1 MLGKV
6 NAAGTALQTLA
17 GPVNGVVDKVNYTL
31 AGDYPLTMTQG
42 GLGMGFVGYACDNPV
57 YYNPFCCVGTD
68 PDTGDDIIKG
78 VLKVD
83 CLCAQAVSGGDC
95 AKYVEYNAATSNVS
109 MSIPLWSNVSGAYRA
124 MAVSNTCPLTFNPTT
139 GWLCTSCIHA
149 EYNTGDVIS
158 ADCYFERGDTKYCD
172 GCIDTVSPF
181 SLTVQS
187 FDAITIDCATTSSS
201 DDVSIAH
208 VCYLDPGY
216 QSTCICPGYQIYF
229 AGYDCEDVITA
240 GGKQYARLRGLSTVY
255 TTNTGTAN
263 DRLMVNIETWFC
275 CHTVIHSAEFDS
287 ATKGGWASPT
297 AFEDDDLLYNGGEI
311 RNYLINQCGVRVCSC
326 SGSLWINTNWA

>member
-6 NAAGTALQTLA
+6 NAAGTGLQTLA
-17 GPVNGVVDKVNYTL
+17 GPVNGIVDKVNYTI
-31 AGDYPLTMTQG
+31 ANDYPLTMTQG

-68 PDTGDDIIKG
+68 PDTGDPILKG
-78 VLKVD
+78 VLRVD

-109 MSIPLWSNVSGAYRA
+109 MSIPLWSNTAGAYRA
-124 MAVSNTCPLTFNPTT
+124 MSVSNTCPLTFNPST

-149 EYNTGDVIS
+149 AYNTGDVIS

-181 SLTVQS
+181 NLTVQS
-187 FDAITIDCATTSSS
+187 FDAITIACATTSDSN
-201 DDVSIAH
+201 DVSIAH

-216 QSTCICPGYQIYF
+216 QSTSIGAGHQIYF

-240 GGKQYARLRGLSTVY
+240 GGKQYARLKGLSNIYTADVMGTQRFIVY
-255 TTNTGTAN
+255 TEAG
-263 DRLMVNIETWFC
+263 FC
-275 CHTVIHSAEFDS
+275 CHTQFGE
-287 ATKGGWASPT
+287 ATFGQCVNKGSNCSPT
-297 AFEDDDLLYNGGEI
+297 AFAGDGVIYNGQEI
-311 RNYLINQCGVRVCSC
+311 RNYLINQCGVRACSC
-326 SGSLWINTNWA
+326 SGSLWLNTNWA

>member
-42 GLGMGFVGYACDNPV
+42 GLGMGFVGYACTNPV

-78 VLKVD
+78 VLRVD
-83 CLCAQAVSGGDC
+83 CLCAGAVSGGDC

-109 MSIPLWSNVSGAYRA
+109 MSIPLWSNTAGAYRA
-124 MAVSNTCPLTFNPTT
+124 MSVSNTCPLTFNPST

-149 EYNTGDVIS
+149 AYNTGDVIS
-158 ADCYFERGDTKYCD
+158 ADCYFESGDTKYCD

-187 FDAITIDCATTSSS
+187 FDAITIACATTSDSN
-201 DDVSIAH
+201 DVSIAH

-216 QSTCICPGYQIYF
+216 QGTCINAGSQVYF

-240 GGKQYARLRGLSTVY
+240 GGKQYARLRGLNNIY
-255 TTNTGTAN
+255 TADVNGTLTLCVNTEADFN
-263 DRLMVNIETWFC
+263 
-275 CHTVIHSAEFDS
+275 CHAVFNYAEFGS
-287 ATKGGWASPT
+287 CVTKGSSCSPT
-297 AFEDDDLLYNGGEI
+297 VFEDNDIVYNGQEI
-311 RNYLINQCGVRVCSC
+311 RNYLINQCGVRACSC

>member
-6 NAAGTALQTLA
+6 NAAGTGLQTLA

-42 GLGMGFVGYACDNPV
+42 GLGMGFVGYACTNPV

-68 PDTGDDIIKG
+68 PVTGDDIIKG
-78 VLKVD
+78 VLRVD

-109 MSIPLWSNVSGAYRA
+109 MSIPLWSNTAGAYRA

-139 GWLCTSCIHA
+139 GWLCTTCIHA
-149 EYNTGDVIS
+149 EYNTGDIIS

-181 SLTVQS
+181 SLTVES
-187 FDAITIDCATTSSS
+187 FDAVTIDCATTSES

-216 QSTCICPGYQIYF
+216 QSACINADSQIYF

-240 GGKQYARLRGLSTVY
+240 GGKQYARLKGLNTIY
-255 TTNTGTAN
+255 TTDVAGTYT
-263 DRLMVNIETWFC
+263 LCVNAVSQFSCNATFC
-275 CHTVIHSAEFDS
+275 A
-287 ATKGGWASPT
+287 A
-297 AFEDDDLLYNGGEI
+297 AFCPNISKNSCVCLTQLADDIFIYNGQEI
-311 RNYLINQCGVRVCSC
+311 RSYLINQCGVRVCSC

>member
-6 NAAGTALQTLA
+6 NAAGTGLQTLA

-42 GLGMGFVGYACDNPV
+42 GLGMGFVGYACTNPV

-109 MSIPLWSNVSGAYRA
+109 MSIPLWSTTSGAYRA

-139 GWLCTSCIHA
+139 GWLCTSCIYA

-158 ADCYFERGDTKYCD
+158 AECYFERGDTKYCD

-181 SLTVQS
+181 SLTVES
-187 FDAITIDCATTSSS
+187 FDAITIDCATTSDSN
-201 DDVSIAH
+201 DVSIAH

-216 QSTCICPGYQIYF
+216 QRTCIDGGSQIYF

-240 GGKQYARLRGLSTVY
+240 GGKQYARLRGLSSMY
-255 TTNTGTAN
+255 TADVMGTL
-263 DRLMVNIETWFC
+263 RFIVNNEAGFC
-275 CHTVIHSAEFDS
+275 CPTQFYA
-287 ATKGGWASPT
+287 ATFGQCIVKGSNCSPT
-297 AFEDDDLLYNGGEI
+297 AFETCSTIYNGQEI

>member
-6 NAAGTALQTLA
+6 NAAGTGLQTLA
-17 GPVNGVVDKVNYTL
+17 GPVNGIVDKVNYTISN
-31 AGDYPLTMTQG
+31 DYPLTMTQG

-78 VLKVD
+78 VLRVD
-83 CLCAQAVSGGDC
+83 CVCAQAVSGGDC

-139 GWLCTSCIHA
+139 GWLCTSCIYA
-149 EYNTGDVIS
+149 AYNTGDIIS
-158 ADCYFERGDTKYCD
+158 AESYFERGDTRYCD

-181 SLTVQS
+181 SLTVES
-187 FDAITIDCATTSSS
+187 FDAITIDCATNSE
-201 DDVSIAH
+201 DEDVSIAH

-216 QSTCICPGYQIYF
+216 QGTCINGGSQIYL

-240 GGKQYARLRGLSTVY
+240 DGKQYAKLRGISSMY
-255 TTNTGTAN
+255 TADVMGTL
-263 DRLMVNIETWFC
+263 RFIVNNEAGFC
-275 CHTVIHSAEFDS
+275 CPAQFGA
-287 ATKGGWASPT
+287 ATFGQCLRKASNCSPT
-297 AFEDDDLLYNGGEI
+297 AFETCATVYNGQEI
-311 RNYLINQCGVRVCSC
+311 RSYLINQCGVRVCSC